1 MQTRFQFRI
10 AIFTLLILGSVS
22 FFHPSIHAANYTL
35 EDGYTQPDA
44 ISDEVWNTMSPHFLS
59 EDSEEKAILDSIF
72 MESNLL
78 LSRSSLI
85 SGNFQILTKA
95 KHKIAV
101 MRHPLLPGY
110 VLKAYLENSDADEA
124 LWWVKRIRGADAIR
138 EKIVEYGYED
148 ILKCPKKKVYPL
160 PHYPDSE
167 RGDYPKHFIL
177 IAEDMDVLAYEENKK
192 AYVKWMNEELLDAF
206 YTIITEMK
214 LQEAVFIFNA
224 PFSKDGRIAFID
236 TELYLA
242 DTTKMPYEQ
251 LNNFLSSKMK
261 WHWIWL
267 TSQP

>member
-1 MQTRFQFRI
+1 MHTRFQFHI
-10 AIFTLLILGSVS
+10 AFLTILILGSVS
-22 FFHPSIHAANYTL
+22 FFHSSIYAANYAL
-35 EDGYTQPDA
+35 EDGYTKPNA
-44 ISDEVWNTMSPHFLS
+44 ISDEVWNAISPYFLP

-78 LSRSSLI
+78 LSRSALI
-85 SGNFQILTKA
+85 SGNFQIITKA

-110 VLKAYLENSDADEA
+110 VLKAYLEHSDEDDAK
-124 LWWVKRIRGADAIR
+124 WWIKRIRGADAIR
-138 EKIVEYGYED
+138 EKIVEYGYEGL
-148 ILKCPKKKVYPL
+148 LKCPKKMVYPL

-167 RGDYPKHFIL
+167 RGEYPKHFIL
-177 IAEDMDVLAYEENKK
+177 IAEDMDILAYEDNKK
-192 AYVKWMNEELLDAF
+192 AYTKWMNEELLDAF

-214 LQEAVFIFNA
+214 LQEAVYIFNS
-224 PFSKDGRIAFID
+224 PFSKDGRIALID

-242 DTTKMPYEQ
+242 DTRRMPYEQ

-261 WHWIWL
+261 RHWIWL